1 MCVSMFEFTLGGPL
15 FLVSPPP
22 GHPLRWAESRAS
34 LEGENWVAQTSLQQ
48 QQRLLW
54 SLKGILSFSISTDV
68 CISPSPSQDR
78 LGLASALAH
87 IPKGGSD
94 QPSPAISGFRGT
106 LLPSPVFWSKCNNP
120 EIFSRSVSPELERE
134 TLPVPHLL
142 SQLSASGV
150 FQTSQRLNLRA
161 WRRRLG
167 DLQGSG
173 SRRVGGRKGSCGRE
187 WDAGFM
193 FQLSSSEA
201 LWPEECCPPSWSETA
216 Y

>member
-1 MCVSMFEFTLGGPL
+1 M
-15 FLVSPPP
+15 FLVSPLP

-54 SLKGILSFSISTDV
+54 SLKGTLILSFSISTDV

-87 IPKGGSD
+87 IPKRGSD
-94 QPSPAISGFRGT
+94 QPSPAISGFREHFCPALFSGANAT
-106 LLPSPVFWSKCNNP
+106 IQRFAAAQSAQGGSGRPSQCPTCCHSCLLLGCF
-120 EIFSRSVSPELERE
+120 R
-134 TLPVPHLL
+134 
-142 SQLSASGV
+142 QASGW
-150 FQTSQRLNLRA
+150 TSEPGEGVWGICREA
-161 WRRRLG
+161 DPAGW
-167 DLQGSG
+167 
-173 SRRVGGRKGSCGRE
+173 VGSCGRE
-187 WDAGFM
+187 WDTGFM